1 MRISKKTLISKAKEY
16 ISKSNHPN
24 DFYSRID
31 DKGIDTAMVVYI
43 SCSLS
48 IPENERKR
56 GDANYRIIKSWLK
69 SCAYSKKISNKL
81 PGLNY
86 VRYKV
91 AKDITD
97 GKITASDL
105 SRTGRHSY
113 YKESR
118 GIVSV
123 YIEVPKGYISSIPIS
138 KYVDKWDLAGMDS
151 TVSISYGDIIRALG
165 GNPIKI
171 AGIKLMETGLD
182 IVYK

>member
-16 ISKSNHPN
+16 ISKSNHRN

-48 IPENERKR
+48 IPEHERKR
-56 GDANYRIIKSWLK
+56 GDANYRIIKAWLK
-69 SCAYSKKISNKL
+69 SWSYSKKISNYI

-86 VRYKV
+86 IRYKV
-91 AKDITD
+91 ANDITD

-123 YIEVPKGYISSIPIS
+123 YVEVPNGYIGSIPMS
-138 KYVDKWDLAGMDS
+138 KYVAKEDVPSMNT
-151 TVSISYGDIIRALG
+151 TVSISYEELIKALG